1 MIKKKKKKETLKF
14 LHQIHLVNIC
24 IMLYYTTTRRY
35 ERKRQRDRE
44 TERQRNRETER
55 QRDRETERQRERQRD
70 RERQRE
76 TERDREPINKYK
88 QEHEH
93 IVVCKLL
100 DD

>member
-1 MIKKKKKKETLKF
+1 MIKKKKKKKETLKF

-55 QRDRETERQRERQRD
+55 QRDRKTERET
-70 RERQRE
+70 ERQRE

>member
-1 MIKKKKKKETLKF
+1 MIKKKKKKKETFKF
-14 LHQIHLVNIC
+14 LHQIHLLNIC
-24 IMLYYTTTRRY
+24 KMLYYTTTRRY

-55 QRDRETERQRERQRD
+55 QRDRKTERERQRD